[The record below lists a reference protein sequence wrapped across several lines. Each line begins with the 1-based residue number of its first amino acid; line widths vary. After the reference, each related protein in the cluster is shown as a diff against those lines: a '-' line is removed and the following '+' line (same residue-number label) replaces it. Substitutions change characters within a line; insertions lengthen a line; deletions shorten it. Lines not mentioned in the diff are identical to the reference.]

1 MNLPMYIA
9 GRYLRSRS
17 SRGFASLVTTVSF
30 FGLVLGVVSLLVVV
44 SVMNGFDRELKS
56 RILGAVPHL
65 VVHGGD
71 VATLSANYRYD
82 AISSITPFQEAQLL
96 VATDRG
102 SQLVAVHGLRP
113 ELEEGV
119 STLPTAMVDVDLAA
133 LLPGENSV
141 VLGASVVRRLGL
153 VPGDAVNL
161 VLPTVSDTGKTLR
174 PKLEKGRFIGSF
186 TLGSELDYRLAIMHL
201 DDLSQFAGEPP
212 GARIT
217 LDDIYQAPRLSRVL
231 RKDGYEVED
240 WTERYGDFFA
250 TVRMEKIMMFIV
262 LTFVIAVASFSIV
275 AGLSM
280 LVDAKRREIAVL
292 RTMGM
297 CESDIL
303 RLFFVLGSMITSA
316 GVSVGLVV
324 GLPLAFYAPDVMAV
338 FEAAL
343 GFSIVEG
350 TYFDRIPTDPRLFD
364 IVMIVLVT
372 TLIGCLA
379 TLSPARRAARLAPA
393 QILRYD

>member
-1 MNLPMYIA
+1 M
-9 GRYLRSRS
+9 
-17 SRGFASLVTTVSF
+17 
-30 FGLVLGVVSLLVVV
+30 
-44 SVMNGFDRELKS
+44 
-56 RILGAVPHL
+56 
-65 VVHGGD
+65 
-71 VATLSANYRYD
+71 
-82 AISSITPFQEAQLL
+82 
-96 VATDRG
+96 
-102 SQLVAVHGLRP
+102 
-113 ELEEGV
+113 
-119 STLPTAMVDVDLAA
+119 
-133 LLPGENSV
+133 
-141 VLGASVVRRLGL
+141 
-153 VPGDAVNL
+153 
-161 VLPTVSDTGKTLR
+161 
-174 PKLEKGRFIGSF
+174 
-186 TLGSELDYRLAIMHL
+186 
-201 DDLSQFAGEPP
+201 
-212 GARIT
+212 
-217 LDDIYQAPRLSRVL
+217 L

-372 TLIGCLA
+372 MLIGCLA